1 MTDTDP
7 TLVTLTHPRSPAA
20 EAYRT
25 LRTNVQFAGGEQA
38 VKTMLITSAG
48 PDEGKSAAAANLAIT
63 LAQADHSVILVDSDL
78 RRPVQHR
85 LFGLQSQPGLADM
98 LAGTGPDAAPLQPT
112 AVPKLLLLASGPLP
126 PNPAELLGSARMGAV
141 LHTIREQADYIV
153 IDSPPTVLVTDAAV
167 LATQVDGVL
176 LVLSLGKVKREMARK
191 ARPSWKTYRRTSWA
205 WSSAMPPTT
214 PATSAT
220 TTPRPADAPA
230 AVIPAHAGIRVAVRS
245 GGIIG
250 EPAHQGV
257 RTCASS

>member
-25 LRTNVQFAGGEQA
+25 LRTNVQFAGGEPA
-38 VKTMLITSAG
+38 VRTILITSAG
-48 PDEGKSAAAANLAIT
+48 PDEGKSPAAANLAIT

-98 LAGTGPDAAPLQPT
+98 LAGPGPDAAPLQAT
-112 AVPKLLLLASGPLP
+112 AVPKLSLLASGPLP
-126 PNPAELLGSARMGAV
+126 PNPAELLGSARMGQV
-141 LHTIREQADYIV
+141 LPTLRELADYVV

-176 LVLSLGKVKREMARK
+176 LVLSLGKVKRELARK
-191 ARPSWKTYRRTSWA
+191 AKTLLENV
-205 WSSAMPPTT
+205 SARILGVVLSNAPY
-214 PATSAT
+214 
-220 TTPRPADAPA
+220 DARDFRDYYA
-230 AVIPAHAGIRVAVRS
+230 ASR
-245 GGIIG
+245 
-250 EPAHQGV
+250 
-257 RTCASS
+257 

>member
-1 MTDTDP
+1 MTATDP

-38 VKTMLITSAG
+38 VRTMLITSAG

-85 LFGLQSQPGLADM
+85 LFGLQSQPGLADI
-98 LAGTGPDAAPLQPT
+98 LAGDGPDAAPLQAT
-112 AVPKLLLLASGPLP
+112 AVPKLSLLASGPLP
-126 PNPAELLGSARMGAV
+126 PNPAELLGTARMGAV
-141 LHTIREQADYIV
+141 LRTLREQADYVV

-176 LVLSLGKVKREMARK
+176 LVLSLGRSSARWPAK
-191 ARPSWKTYRRTSWA
+191 PKPSWKTCRRESWA
-205 WSSAMPPTT
+205 LSSATPPTT

-230 AVIPAHAGIRVAVRS
+230 HLTPGPLS
-245 GGIIG
+245 IG
-250 EPAHQGV
+250 K
-257 RTCASS
+257 R